1 MDRNT
6 CFLSGFVLGAVAG
19 AAAAVLMAPR
29 PGTELQAQIR
39 RRLAEIAEEGRRAAA
54 ARRAELEAQ
63 FAQARQ
69 FQKPSVTS
77 VA

>member
-1 MDRNT
+1 MDRST
-6 CFLSGFVLGAVAG
+6 CFLSGFVLGAVV
-19 AAAAVLMAPR
+19 AAAAAALMAPR

-69 FQKPSVTS
+69 FQKPSAAT